1 MSATSTHAGQA
12 AYSPLVLASYD
23 FLVLGVSNRL
33 IWRCPS
39 SRLLAHYDRHVSD
52 DHLDVGVGTGW
63 FLDHCRFPT
72 PEPKL
77 TLLDLNPNSLAHCA
91 QRVAR
96 LRPQTVQGDV
106 LGKVELP
113 RGRFGSI
120 AINYLLHCL
129 PGEVPGGKWRAIANL
144 APSLRPGGVLF
155 GATILGSELP
165 RSFVQRRL
173 MGLYNRKGI
182 FGNESDS
189 RAALEQALHEV
200 FEQVEIEQV
209 GVVAL
214 FWAREP
220 RIGH

>member
-1 MSATSTHAGQA
+1 VNATSTHAGQA
-12 AYSPLVLASYD
+12 VYSPLVLTAYD

-63 FLDHCRFPT
+63 FLDRCRFPVA
-72 PEPKL
+72 EPTL

-91 QRVAR
+91 QRVGR
-96 LRPQTVQGDV
+96 LRPQTIEGDV
-106 LGKVELP
+106 LGELELP
-113 RGRFGSI
+113 RQRFGSI

-129 PGEVPGGKWRAIANL
+129 PGEVSGGKWRAIHNL
-144 APSLRPGGVLF
+144 APSLRAGGVLF
-155 GATILGSELP
+155 GSTILGSELP
-165 RSFVQRRL
+165 RNFAQRRL
-173 MGLYNRKGI
+173 MAIYNRKGI
-182 FGNESDS
+182 FGNEADS
-189 RAALEQALHEV
+189 RAALEQALREV

-214 FWAREP
+214 FSARDP
-220 RIGH
+220 RK